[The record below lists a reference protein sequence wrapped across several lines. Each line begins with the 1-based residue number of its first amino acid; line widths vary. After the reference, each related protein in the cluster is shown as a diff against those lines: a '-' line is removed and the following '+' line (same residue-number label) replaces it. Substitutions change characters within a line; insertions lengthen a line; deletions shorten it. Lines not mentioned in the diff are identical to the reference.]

1 MAYFSAHKGMAY
13 LLGLTLA
20 AIGFAELG
28 NKPTAGDRMHGDG
41 RLTGPG
47 TVYFQL
53 ENISI
58 RNESVHV
65 VGAVFGD
72 TGGGPVILKN
82 TTPEILAPKKIQ
94 QISLVVSREEYRNWS
109 EQYPVLKLGITYP
122 PGFDA
127 TGWDFYSALRPE
139 DFNVLK
145 AGQFL
150 VRGKFS
156 R

>member
-1 MAYFSAHKGMAY
+1 MRT
-13 LLGLTLA
+13 LLCFFIASGIAFGELA
-20 AIGFAELG
+20 
-28 NKPTAGDRMHGDG
+28 NKPTPSDRMHVDG

-53 ENISI
+53 ENIALG
-58 RNESVHV
+58 NERVHV
-65 VGAVFGD
+65 VGAIFGD
-72 TGGGPVILKN
+72 GPQPIILKN
-82 TTPEILAPKKIQ
+82 TVATELAPKKIE
-94 QISLVVSREEYRNWS
+94 QISLPVSSEEYRNWS
-109 EQYPVLKLGITYP
+109 QQYPVLKIGITYP

-127 TGWDFYSALRPE
+127 SAWNFHSALKPE

-150 VRGKFS
+150 IRGQFS